1 MRRDTAFLVLLSSI
15 LLLLLQG
22 CAIPTRL
29 DAVPAQDT
37 SRAVIPHIPNARFW
51 VDTDLEPFVREAQIA
66 LAREQASRAAAGN
79 TGTLPP
85 ANFLAISGGGDHGA
99 FGAGLLVGWTRQGTR
114 PEFNVVTGV
123 STGALIAP
131 FAFLGPA
138 YDDELQAVY
147 TTVAPR
153 DIFIRRN
160 ILAALINDGMA
171 DNQPLWTLMSKHINE
186 DMLAKI
192 AQEYRKG
199 RLLLVGTA
207 NLDVRRPVIW
217 NMGAIAEAA
226 AVYPQA
232 LDLFRYVLIAS
243 ASIPGAFPP
252 VMIDVELDGKPYQEM
267 HVDGGAITQVFI
279 YPVGLGSAIR
289 DQVQKIVP
297 RERNLYIIRN
307 ARLDPDWASVE
318 RRTITIAG
326 RAIASL
332 IHTQGIGD
340 LFRLYLQAKQDGL
353 NYHLAYIGADF
364 TTPHQQSFDTEFMQ
378 ALFDYGYRM
387 ALPGYPWRTTPPGPP
402 ATPPQ

>member
-1 MRRDTAFLVLLSSI
+1 MRRDTALLVLLSSI
-15 LLLLLQG
+15 FLLLLQG
-22 CAIPTRL
+22 CAIPARL

-51 VDTDLEPFVREAQIA
+51 VDTDLGPFVREAQTA

-171 DNQPLWTLMSKHINE
+171 DNQPLWTLMSKHVNA
-186 DMLAKI
+186 DMLDKI

-289 DQVQKIVP
+289 NQVQNIVP

-318 RRTITIAG
+318 RRAITIAG

-340 LFRLYLQAKQDGL
+340 LYRLYLQSKQDGL
-353 NYHLAYIGADF
+353 NYYLAYIGADF
-364 TTPHQQSFDTEFMQ
+364 ATPHQESFDTEFMQ

-402 ATPPQ
+402 TTPPQ